1 MKRLAILSAL
11 LLALLSAAC
20 GGKSSDNEHDEFDE
34 FLTDID
40 SMEIVEPVYLY
51 GIDTTPYIVSKDSVR
66 KGDTAGGILNRY
78 GISARKVANL
88 ERKADT
94 VFSLKKIRADRTFTT
109 FIRTEDDSTG
119 TREILDHMVYQISN
133 TEYAIF
139 SFVGDSVHV
148 TREKLPVRIER
159 KCVTAEITSSLWGAI
174 MKAKLP
180 YALADEFEDI
190 FKWSIDFFGIR
201 EGDSFSII
209 FDEKF
214 VDSTSV
220 GIGRIYGARFN
231 KGKKT
236 IYAIPYADANG
247 RLTYWDYDGTSMKKQ
262 MLQAPL
268 KYTRISSKFT
278 YKRLHPVKRVYRPH
292 TGVDYAAPMGTPVH
306 TVADGVVVKAGWGGG
321 GGNTVYIEHAG
332 GLKTGYLHL
341 KSFASGIKVGAR
353 VTQGQTIG
361 YVGSTGT
368 STGPHLDYRI
378 WQNGKP
384 VDPLQVTQQPT
395 EPISKKHRAGFELV
409 RDRLISEMDGTSAPE
424 DIVTD
429 DDIYRRE
436 KKKVEVTDSTK
447 TEAPQPA
454 AEAEKP
460 TEKKAEKPAE
470 KPAEK
475 KATTTKTT
483 TAKSTKSTT
492 AKK

>member
-1 MKRLAILSAL
+1 MLLLHNMKRLAILSAL

-94 VFSLKKIRADRTFTT
+94 VFSLNKIRADRTFTT

-139 SFVGDSVHV
+139 SFIGDSVHV

-278 YKRLHPVKRVYRPH
+278 YKRLHPVKRIYRPH

-409 RDRLISEMDGTSAPE
+409 RDRLIAEMDGTSAPE

-436 KKKVEVTDSTK
+436 KKKVEVADSTK
-447 TEAPQPA
+447 SEAPQPA
-454 AEAEKP
+454 EAEKP
-460 TEKKAEKPAE
+460 VEKKAEAPA
-470 KPAEK
+470 
-475 KATTTKTT
+475 KTT

>member
-94 VFSLKKIRADRTFTT
+94 VFSLNKIRADRTFTT

-236 IYAIPYADANG
+236 IYAIPYADPNG

-278 YKRLHPVKRVYRPH
+278 YRRLHPVKRVYRPH

-436 KKKVEVTDSTK
+436 KKKVEVADSTK
-447 TEAPQPA
+447 SEAPQP

-460 TEKKAEKPAE
+460 TEKKTE

-475 KATTTKTT
+475 KATTAKTS
-483 TAKSTKSTT
+483 TAKSTKST